1 MDHHR
6 KLSESSDEGNA
17 SDDSIELPPSLNCK
31 SINYMI
37 IDNDN
42 KQMNFRNHILVL
54 NRDENDLE
62 LKTDKSNKV
71 VCICNYLL

>member
-1 MDHHR
+1 MDLHR
-6 KLSESSDEGNA
+6 NLAESSVDSNA
-17 SDDSIELPPSLNCK
+17 SDHSMDRPLSFKCK

-42 KQMNFRNHILVL
+42 KQMNFRNHILVS

-71 VCICNYLL
+71 NCIGNYLL

>member
-1 MDHHR
+1 MDH
-6 KLSESSDEGNA
+6 
-17 SDDSIELPPSLNCK
+17 PPSLNCK

-42 KQMNFRNHILVL
+42 KHVKFRNHILVS